1 MTLPAAETLWRKPPS
16 IRYRCGSCSKLHQGL
31 PELTFSSPHPY
42 ARLPETERAARAR
55 LGSDLCVI
63 DERRFFLRAVMQV
76 PIAGY
81 DDRFGFGV
89 WAEIGAADFRTYFQ
103 NFDSAQNSHLGP
115 FDGQIA
121 NALPGFPET
130 SGLDCHIHLQ
140 DGGRRPVIEMR
151 TAAHALATAQ
161 ANGLSIERAI
171 EIVRDSRIGAF
182 VVIG

>member
-1 MTLPAAETLWRKPPS
+1 MTLNVAETVWRKPPS
-16 IRYRCGSCSKLHQGL
+16 LRYRCGSCAKLHQGL

-63 DERRFFLRAVMQV
+63 DESRFFLRAVMQL

-89 WAEIGAADFRTYFQ
+89 WAEIGAADFRIYFQ
-103 NFDSAQNSHLGP
+103 NFDNARNSHLGP
-115 FDGQIA
+115 FDGSLA
-121 NALPGFPET
+121 NAVPGFPET
-130 SGLDCHIHLQ
+130 SGLGCLLHLQ
-140 DGGRRPVIEMR
+140 DGGRRPAIEM
-151 TAAHALATAQ
+151 HVSPHPLSIAQ
-161 ANGLSIERAI
+161 VNGLEIERAI
-171 EIVRDSRIGAF
+171 EIVRDSRIGAL

>member
-1 MTLPAAETLWRKPPS
+1 MSLHAAETLWRKPPS

-42 ARLPETERAARAR
+42 ARLPEGERATRAR

-63 DERRFFLRAVMQV
+63 DENRFFLRAVMHL

-81 DDRFGFGV
+81 EDQFGFGV
-89 WAEIGAADFRTYFQ
+89 WAEISDADFRTYFQ
-103 NFDSAQNSHLGP
+103 NFDNARNSHLGP
-115 FDGQIA
+115 FDGEIA

-130 SGLDCHIHLQ
+130 SGLSCRVHLQ
-140 DGGRRPVIEMR
+140 DSGRRPYIQMR
-151 TAAHALATAQ
+151 SASHALSLAQ
-161 ANGLSIERAI
+161 ANGLAIERAI

>member
-1 MTLPAAETLWRKPPS
+1 MSTSVAQSLWRKAPS

-42 ARLPETERAARAR
+42 ARLPEAERAARAR

-63 DERRFFLRAVMQV
+63 DETRFFLRAVLQL

-89 WAEIGAADFRTYFQ
+89 WAEVGATDFRTYFQ
-103 NFDSAQNSHLGP
+103 NFDNTRNSHLGP
-115 FDGQIA
+115 FEGKLA

-130 SGLDCHIHLQ
+130 GGLNCEVHLQ
-140 DGGRRPVIEMR
+140 DGGRRPVL
-151 TAAHALATAQ
+151 ALGPASHPLSVAHVEGLA
-161 ANGLSIERAI
+161 IDRAI

>member
-1 MTLPAAETLWRKPPS
+1 MTLSAAETVWRKPPN

-42 ARLPETERAARAR
+42 ARLPEAERAARAR

-63 DERRFFLRAVMQV
+63 DESRFFLRAVMQV

-81 DDRFGFGV
+81 EDHFGFGV
-89 WAEIGAADFRTYFQ
+89 WAEIGASDFRTYFQ
-103 NFDSAQNSHLGP
+103 NFDSARNSHLGP
-115 FDGQIA
+115 FEGRIA

-130 SGLDCHIHLQ
+130 SGLDCRVHLQ
-140 DGGRRPVIEMR
+140 DAGRRPVIEMQ
-151 TAAHALATAQ
+151 TATHPLATAQ
-161 ANGLSIERAI
+161 ANGMPIERAI

>member
-1 MTLPAAETLWRKPPS
+1 MSLPATETHWRKPPS

-42 ARLPETERAARAR
+42 ARLPEAERAARAR

-63 DERRFFLRAVMQV
+63 DESRFFLRAVMQL

-81 DDRFGFGV
+81 HDRFGFGV
-89 WAEIGAADFRTYFQ
+89 WAEIGASDFRIYFQ
-103 NFDSAQNSHLGP
+103 NFDSAKNSQFGP
-115 FDGQIA
+115 FEGEIA

-130 SGLDCHIHLQ
+130 SGLSCRIHLQ
-140 DGGRRPVIEMR
+140 DGGRRPVVEIR
-151 TAAHALATAQ
+151 TPRHALATAQ

>member
-1 MTLPAAETLWRKPPS
+1 MTLYAAENIWRKPPR

-42 ARLPETERAARAR
+42 ARLPEAERAARAR

-63 DERRFFLRAVMQV
+63 DEKRFFLRTVMQM

-89 WAEIGAADFRTYFQ
+89 WAEIDAADFRTYFHH
-103 NFDSAQNSHLGP
+103 FDSPRNSHLGP
-115 FDGQIA
+115 FDGSIA

-130 SGLDCHIHLQ
+130 SGLPCRIHLK
-140 DGGRRPVIEMR
+140 DGGRRPILEMV
-151 TAAHALATAQ
+151 ASAHALAVAQ
-161 ANGLSIERAI
+161 ANGLELERAI